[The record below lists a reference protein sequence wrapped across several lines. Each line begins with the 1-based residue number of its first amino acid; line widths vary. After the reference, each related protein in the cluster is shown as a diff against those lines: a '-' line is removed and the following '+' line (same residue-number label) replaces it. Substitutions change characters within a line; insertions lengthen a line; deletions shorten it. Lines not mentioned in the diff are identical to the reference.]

1 MQVPVLHPKEFIYIL
16 RTQPPFA
23 NDPVLRAAPVIGMD
37 ASRVRASREKFIR
50 EWGVDD
56 VVPRPMKTTVLRDVL
71 LYWSRREVVPNQ
83 GPGGPGGPG
92 YGFQPVWGPFPL
104 RGYTGPRSL
113 L

>member
-1 MQVPVLHPKEFIYIL
+1 MQVPVMSPQEFIRIL
-16 RTQPPFA
+16 RTQPPFV

-56 VVPRPMKTTVLRDVL
+56 VVPRPMKAKVLRDVL
-71 LYWSRREVVPNQ
+71 LYWSRREMVPNQ
-83 GPGGPGGPG
+83 DDGS
-92 YGFQPVWGPFPL
+92 GFGVRPVWGPFPL
-104 RGYTGPRSL
+104 REYTGPRSL